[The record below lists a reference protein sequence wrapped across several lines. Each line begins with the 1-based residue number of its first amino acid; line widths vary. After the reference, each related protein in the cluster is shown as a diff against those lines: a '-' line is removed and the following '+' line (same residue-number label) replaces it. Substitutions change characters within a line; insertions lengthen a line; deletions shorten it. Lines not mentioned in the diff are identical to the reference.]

1 MPAVARLL
9 LALVTLGGGWYALF
23 AAPGLRGGSALTAAD
38 VVATPGAAAAE
49 DTEAHGGVGRPVDL
63 DAAAVDA
70 LLVESR
76 EAFAAERWHD
86 ALEPTEQLVKRFPAQ
101 HVYLTRLAETYRH
114 LGRPADEAATWEV
127 FMDRSPLPA
136 EACPFIGH
144 AYRKLGKYDQALAA
158 FERCYAADTR
168 NAELVFFVGL
178 GNEWMSR
185 FDTAQE
191 WYEKAIAMAP
201 PHYDSEV
208 GLARIELHRTRLPA
222 ALAKA
227 RAVLKQVPTHVDA
240 ALVAG
245 LAEQRAGHRPQARG
259 YLEKA
264 VKLSANYFD
273 VQLALGVLDY
283 SESRYSDARGRFL
296 IASRLDVTRRE
307 EVQPWLDRTANVKVV
322 E

>member
-23 AAPGLRGGSALTAAD
+23 AAPALRGGSA
-38 VVATPGAAAAE
+38 VVAAEAPAATGTIASDAAVAGGGTDGAL
-49 DTEAHGGVGRPVDL
+49 D

-70 LLVESR
+70 LLVQSR
-76 EAFAAERWHD
+76 EAFAAERWND

-127 FMDRSPLPA
+127 FMDRSPLPG

-144 AYRKLGKYDQALAA
+144 AYRKLGKYDLALAA

-191 WYEKAIAMAP
+191 WYEKAIVMAP